1 MPTVKNPKFIQAL
14 KSAKPPPRR
23 RRSLPKIKAVVSQ
36 TCALVGEGNN
46 GRVDGTGERVLY
58 TLAHTISY
66 HKKIQPHARKYSTK

>member
-1 MPTVKNPKFIQAL
+1 MPTVKTPKFIQAL

-46 GRVDGTGERVLY
+46 ARVDGTGQRVLY
-58 TLAHTISY
+58 
-66 HKKIQPHARKYSTK
+66 PHARAMSYHSKMQPTDMTKQVQ